1 MFHADSCFIEPSE
14 SYMNKKIKASQKVH
28 DGFCV
33 EMCIPQPMYRGT
45 GEPCEWGQIGFDEM
59 KVTCGVG
66 VNAKSDVMGGITND
80 FLISTGL

>member
-1 MFHADSCFIEPSE
+1 M
-14 SYMNKKIKASQKVH
+14 
-28 DGFCV
+28 